1 MRRSQKLLYHIIAFC
16 FLCPFFLAGCGKNA
30 AARTE
35 TAFALD
41 TVVRVTVYAEADVPA
56 ARAALARCA
65 DYEAVFSRTRD
76 TSELARIN
84 AAGGG
89 TVSEDL
95 RAVLGCAIEVSA
107 RSGGALDVTLG
118 AVSALYDFAA
128 ENPAPPDAAAVA
140 AALAGSGMD
149 GVSLRG
155 SELTLAPGAV
165 LDLGAVAKGY
175 IADRLA
181 EDLRA
186 AGVEH
191 AIVNLGGNVVCIGA
205 RPDGKPFQ
213 VGVQEPVPGSEKNAA
228 VLSVTDGSVVTSGNY
243 QRYFDYN
250 GARWHHILDPETG
263 YPVQNGLAS
272 VTVTGPESMLCDAL
286 STACFVLGEEA
297 GYALLAEY
305 PEYEAIFLPGR

>member
-16 FLCPFFLAGCGKNA
+16 LLCLISLTGCGEGA

-65 DYEAVFSRTRD
+65 EYEAIFSRTRAD
-76 TSELARIN
+76 SELARVN

-95 RAVLGCAIEVSA
+95 RAVLECAIDVST

-118 AVSALYDFAA
+118 AVSVLYDFTA
-128 ENPAPPDAAAVA
+128 EDPAPPDAAAVA
-140 AALAGSGMD
+140 AALAGTGMD

-191 AIVNLGGNVVCIGA
+191 AIVNLGGNVVCVGS
-205 RPDGKPFQ
+205 RPDGEPFR

-228 VLSVTDGSVVTSGNY
+228 VLSVENASVVTSGNY

-250 GARWHHILDPETG
+250 GVRWHHILDPETG
-263 YPVQNGLAS
+263 CPVQNGLAS

-286 STACFVLGEEA
+286 STACFVLGKETGE
-297 GYALLAEY
+297 ALLAEY
-305 PEYEAIFLPGR
+305 PGYEGLFLYGE

>member
-16 FLCPFFLAGCGKNA
+16 LLCLISLTGCGEGA

-65 DYEAVFSRTRD
+65 EYEATFSRTRAD
-76 TSELARIN
+76 SELARVN

-95 RAVLGCAIEVSA
+95 RAVLECAIDVSA

-118 AVSALYDFAA
+118 AVSVLYDFTA
-128 ENPAPPDAAAVA
+128 EDPAPPDAAAVA
-140 AALAGSGMD
+140 AALAGTGMD

-191 AIVNLGGNVVCIGA
+191 AIVNLGGNVVCVGS
-205 RPDGKPFQ
+205 RPDGEPFR

-228 VLSVTDGSVVTSGNY
+228 VLSVENASVVTSGNY

-250 GARWHHILDPETG
+250 GVRWHHILDPETG
-263 YPVQNGLAS
+263 CPVQNGLAS

-286 STACFVLGEEA
+286 STACFVLGKETGE
-297 GYALLAEY
+297 ALLAEY
-305 PEYEAIFLPGR
+305 PGYEGLFLYGE